1 MTEQKLQKLSYDKQ
15 LQTGWY
21 LCRLGGIPGMSSKG
35 AFNRVARAHGY
46 RCFRC
51 NVVNPFLSVDHIT
64 PKSKGGTYDV
74 SNLQLLC
81 LADHR
86 QKDNALKK
94 VKKQ

>member
-1 MTEQKLQKLSYDKQ
+1 VLQS
-15 LQTGWY
+15 
-21 LCRLGGIPGMSSKG
+21 I
-35 AFNRVARAHGY
+35 
-46 RCFRC
+46 
-51 NVVNPFLSVDHIT
+51 VNPFLSVDHIT